1 VKILNEMVIITV
13 IIKVPTFYKGSEY
26 INVNKLN
33 SKEYIEWNVF
43 YVINLTISICYDN
56 MNLSW

>member
-1 VKILNEMVIITV
+1 MVIITV

>member
-13 IIKVPTFYKGSEY
+13 LIKVPTFYKGSEY